1 MRAIGGVDI
10 VAGHRE
16 LLRMFLT
23 KAFEFGGV
31 VGVEGADD
39 VAVVGCLGLRAELGV
54 ERGVWG
60 CWGGVS

>member
-1 MRAIGGVDI
+1 
-10 VAGHRE
+10 
-16 LLRMFLT
+16 MFLT